1 MFPKRKV
8 NEMIKSMTGFGKYND
23 IMNDREYQIEVKSV
37 NHRYLDISVKLPRQL
52 SYLEDTVKKEVS
64 KNIKRGKI
72 DIFIT
77 FNNNSQEGRKLK
89 IDKDLAKTY
98 IKEIKDISREEDIVP
113 TIDFVELLK
122 LPDVLSLKYNQEDEQ
137 IKQEVISVLKVAI
150 GQLINMRSEEGNKIF
165 DDLMSRID
173 TIESK
178 IIKISEKSTGLIQE
192 YVVKLEG
199 RVKEILQ
206 TEEIDKS
213 RIAQEVVIYADKSSI
228 EEEITRL
235 KSHISQFRNL
245 LQSNE
250 AVGKKLDF
258 IIQEMNRETNTIGSK
273 SNCLDITNNVI
284 DIKTELEDIRE
295 QIQNIE

>member
-1 MFPKRKV
+1 
-8 NEMIKSMTGFGKYND
+8 MIKSMTGFGKYNE
-23 IMNDREYQIEVKSV
+23 IRNEREYQIEVKSV

-52 SYLEDTVKKEVS
+52 SYLEEIIKKEVS
-64 KNIKRGKI
+64 KKIKRGKI
-72 DIFIT
+72 DIFVT
-77 FNNNSQEGRKLK
+77 FNNNSQEGRELR
-89 IDKDLAKTY
+89 IDKELAKTY
-98 IKEIKDISREEDIVP
+98 IEKVKEISEEESILSNINV
-113 TIDFVELLK
+113 VEILK
-122 LPDVLSLKYNQEDEQ
+122 LPDVLNMKYNQEDEQ
-137 IKQEVISVLKVAI
+137 IKQETISVLQVAI
-150 GQLINMRSEEGNKIF
+150 EQLLNMRKEEGKKIY
-165 DDLMSRID
+165 DDLIRRIEA
-173 TIESK
+173 IESK

-245 LQSNE
+245 LQSDE

-273 SNCLDITNNVI
+273 ANCLDITNNVI
-284 DIKTELEDIRE
+284 DVKTELEDIRE